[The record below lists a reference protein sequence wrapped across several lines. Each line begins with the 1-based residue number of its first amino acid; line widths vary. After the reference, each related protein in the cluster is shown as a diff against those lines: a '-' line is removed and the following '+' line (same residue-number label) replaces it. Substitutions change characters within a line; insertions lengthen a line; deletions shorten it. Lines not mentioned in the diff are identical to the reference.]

1 MKQKING
8 IRINWWK
15 WGLLLLLAINLGF
28 FGVVVSRLIQIREP
42 DAKQMTPS
50 GKDGVKVGTFSTNKE
65 QLNETIASYLKDYQ
79 TNKMSYSVYATSS
92 AILFE
97 GTYTLLGYEVPLYIY
112 FQPIRLESGAIQ
124 LKITS
129 FSVGTLSL
137 PESEVL
143 KYIKSSYKL
152 PDFVEILPDKS
163 AINVNIQELK
173 NKANVYLKA
182 TTIDLINNQFSFDIY
197 KKNN

>member
-65 QLNETIASYLKDYQ
+65 QLNDTIASYLKDYQ
-79 TNKMSYSVYATSS
+79 TDKMSYSVYATSS

>member
-28 FGVVVSRLIQIREP
+28 FGVVASRLIQIREP
-42 DAKQMTPS
+42 EAKQTTPS